1 MTAAVEVGAIRWVT
15 VTTSPVEEQWI
26 ETSSRENDLTA
37 SSREPSTTVTTTKK
51 GELELIPV

>member
-26 ETSSRENDLTA
+26 ETSSRE
-37 SSREPSTTVTTTKK
+37 PSTTVTTTKK